1 MGILVGKKA
10 PSFQCNAVMGDGTIE
25 ESFCFEDFS
34 SGKYAV
40 VFFYPLDFTFVCPSE
55 ILAFANRHEAI
66 SALNAVVV
74 GVSID
79 SHWTHRAWRETPLT
93 DGGIGPVPFPLAA
106 DLTRE
111 ISRAYG
117 VLSEADDSYYP
128 EGVAMRATFIL
139 DANGVVRHKV
149 VNDEPLGRNIDEVI
163 RVLDALQFFEEN
175 GQVCPAG
182 WTAGQQGMSNTP
194 SGVAEYLSEHGE
206 KL

>member
-25 ESFCFEDFS
+25 ESFCFDDFS
-34 SGKYAV
+34 SGKYV
-40 VFFYPLDFTFVCPSE
+40 VIFFYPLDFTFVCPSE

-79 SHWTHRAWRETPLT
+79 SHWTHRAWRETPLA

-139 DANGVVRHKV
+139 DANGVVRHQV

>member
-79 SHWTHRAWRETPLT
+79 SHWTHRAWRETPLA

-139 DANGVVRHKV
+139 DANGVVRHQV

>member
-1 MGILVGKKA
+1 MGLLVGKRA
-10 PSFQCNAVMGDGTIE
+10 PSFSCNAVMGDGTIE
-25 ESFCFEDFS
+25 ESFCFGDFAS
-34 SGKYAV
+34 DKYAV

-55 ILAFANRHEAI
+55 ILAFANRYDAI
-66 SALNAVVV
+66 SAMNAVVI
-74 GVSID
+74 GVSVD
-79 SHWTHRAWRETPLT
+79 SHHTHRAWRETSVS
-93 DGGIGPVPFPLAA
+93 DGGIGAVPFPLAA

-117 VLSEADDSYYP
+117 VLTEAGDSYYP

-139 DANGVVRHKV
+139 DASGVVRHQV
-149 VNDEPLGRNIDEVI
+149 VNDEPLGRNIDEVL

-194 SGVAEYLSEHGE
+194 SGVAEYLSEHGAT
-206 KL
+206 L